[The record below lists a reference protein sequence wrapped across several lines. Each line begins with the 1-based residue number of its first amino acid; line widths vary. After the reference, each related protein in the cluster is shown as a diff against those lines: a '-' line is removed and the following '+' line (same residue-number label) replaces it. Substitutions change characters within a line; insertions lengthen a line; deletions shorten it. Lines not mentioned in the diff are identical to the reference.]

1 MVMLIR
7 RLKVF
12 LLVVASFFL
21 LACPTAAVFADD
33 ACSIAGFNDPLI
45 CGTPHEDEEAELKT
59 RVRNVLNVVYLWI
72 GIIAVI
78 VMVIGGIRYMTSQ
91 GEPDRIK
98 GAKNTIMYALIGLI
112 VTLAAF
118 AITNF
123 VLGALNGKTSDGGG
137 GGGGS
142 TVVDDDHYK
151 VKSIKTIG
159 DKTLEI
165 GQNVNLKA
173 SVVPDYAKNRTL
185 TYSSSDEKVATVDSN
200 GNVMAKGEGS
210 ATITVTS
217 PDGPTKTVAIKV
229 VKPIEI
235 EKITLSPTK
244 ITLEKGKKA
253 TIKATIE
260 PKDAVDKTITWS
272 SNNKKV
278 ATVDKNG
285 KVTAK
290 KTGEATITAKTKNG
304 KTATVKVTVGGV
316 ADWVEKL
323 QYHQRGKDLQDF
335 GVNDG
340 CGVLAMT
347 TAIKILNNDQKLT
360 PKEYA
365 STVRAK
371 VKNSTMADGVSLK
384 WEAIRRDSPKLYGL
398 TSDKLFEGKY
408 GSAELASIKNH
419 LVKGHMIVSHTRGGI
434 FKHTNSG
441 NSRRHKS
448 HTIMF
453 YKYANNKYWAK
464 DSSRGS
470 EASIGYMENVLQKLY
485 GNAEL
490 NSVWWVGRK

>member
-12 LLVVASFFL
+12 LLAVASFFL

-123 VLGALNGKTSDGGG
+123 VLGALNGETSDGGG

-151 VKSIKTIG
+151 VKSINIIG

-165 GQNVNLKA
+165 GQSVNLKA
-173 SVVPDYAKNRTL
+173 NVVPDYAKNRTL

-229 VKPIEI
+229 IKSIEI
-235 EKITLSPTK
+235 EKITLSPTT

-272 SNNKKV
+272 SDNKNV

-285 KVTAK
+285 TVTAK
-290 KTGEATITAKTKNG
+290 KTGKATITAKTK
-304 KTATVKVTVGGV
+304 TATAKVSVQTFP
-316 ADWVEKL
+316 DWIEKL
-323 QYHQRGKDLQDF
+323 HYSQGDHAYDKKTFNVSQA
-335 GVNDG
+335 
-340 CGVLAMT
+340 CGVISMT

-360 PKEYA
+360 PNMVIARIRKEIKG
-365 STVRAK
+365 SIMPGT
-371 VKNSTMADGVSLK
+371 
-384 WEAIRRDSPKLYGL
+384 DSPYWWALRSNTPKLYGL
-398 TSDKLFEGKY
+398 KSGKLFSGNLNEDIIQSMKKRLLEGQ
-408 GSAELASIKNH
+408 
-419 LVKGHMIVSHTRGGI
+419 MIVAHSQKGYFLKKTGGETRY
-434 FKHTNSG
+434 HA
-441 NSRRHKS
+441 S

-453 YKYANNKYWAK
+453 YKYENDKFWAK
-464 DSSRGS
+464 DSYKA
-470 EASIGYMENVLQKLY
+470 EASVGYTKKDLKNLFRN
-485 GNAEL
+485 GTT
-490 NSVWWVGRK
+490 NSVYWVKRG